1 MENLF
6 AYGTLKEKEIQETIF
21 GRVLAG
27 TPDKLVGYA
36 IKEIQIEEEFG
47 VIGYPIITE
56 TQNSADT
63 ISGIVFKLNLHEL
76 QLADKYEG
84 IHYRRIQV
92 QLHSK
97 ETVWV
102 YSAAI

>member
-6 AYGTLKEKEIQETIF
+6 AYGTLKDKEIQETIF
-21 GRVLAG
+21 GRVLTG

-56 TQNSADT
+56 TQNPADT
-63 ISGIVFKLNLHEL
+63 ITGILYQLSPREL
-76 QLADKYEG
+76 LLADTYEG

-92 QLHSK
+92 KLQSK

>member
-6 AYGTLKEKEIQETIF
+6 AYGTLKDKEVQETIF
-21 GRVLAG
+21 GRVLTG

-36 IKEIQIEEEFG
+36 IKEINIEEEFG

-56 TQNSADT
+56 TQNPEDT
-63 ISGIVFKLNLHEL
+63 ISGILYKLSPREL
-76 QLADKYEG
+76 QLADTYEG
-84 IHYRRIQV
+84 IHYKRIQV
-92 QLHSK
+92 VLHSK
-97 ETVWV
+97 ETVWT

>member
-6 AYGTLKEKEIQETIF
+6 AYGTLKDKEIQETIF
-21 GRVLAG
+21 GRVLSG

-36 IKEIQIEEEFG
+36 IKQIQIEEEFG

-63 ISGIVFKLNLHEL
+63 ISGIVFKLSPREL
-76 QLADKYEG
+76 QLADTYEG